1 MKETITLFIILSLIL
16 GFSCKENDDKAT
28 NQEKPKIYTNT
39 AVISAL
45 NYTKDAGP
53 SNEKSF
59 IISGSNLT
67 DSIQLKI
74 SGNFKISRSAESN
87 YHNTL
92 NLTTNNGILNN
103 TSIYVRLKAGLSE
116 SNYSG
121 TINISSGNVNQSVS
135 LNGMVTATE
144 ISYPVFK
151 QYLLLET
158 EAETSANVS
167 FGDLDGDGNLDIVLA
182 KGRHWPLFNR
192 IIFGD
197 GNGGITTS
205 TILGTDQNR
214 TYSSLLSDLDSDG
227 DLDVVVSNDNPDPKL
242 TYLND
247 GNGKFT
253 IGSAFGSPNWNTRNV
268 NVADLNND
276 SYPDIVVANR
286 SSSGITNNYL
296 CLNDGNGGFD
306 NECIAFSD
314 YSSTTITASDIND
327 DMLIDLV
334 VPHRDGGQSY
344 IFIQTDTNT
353 INFDII
359 PFGPANASIRA
370 AQIGDLNNDG
380 RVDIVS
386 IDTNQGVIA
395 YLQQSDFSFSSGLP
409 IGNSTAKPYALSLN
423 DLNLDGYP
431 DIIVGFVKS
440 ASIIYYNDGK
450 AKNFI
455 EVAFGENNQGTVY
468 GFAID
473 DFNNDGQTD
482 IAAAKS
488 GAPNILYFGHD
499 QKGK

>member
-1 MKETITLFIILSLIL
+1 MKKILSLFISLCLIL
-16 GFSCKENDDKAT
+16 GLACKKPDDET
-28 NQEKPKIYTNT
+28 SNQEIPNIDINT
-39 AVISAL
+39 DNLSELDYIK
-45 NYTKDAGP
+45 NAGP
-53 SNEKSF
+53 SKEKSF
-59 IISGSNLT
+59 SISGSNIT
-67 DSIQLKI
+67 DHVQIQVSGKFEI
-74 SGNFKISRSAESN
+74 STSVESD
-87 YHNTL
+87 YHNSL
-92 NLTTNNGILNN
+92 SLVANNGTLNN

-135 LNGMVTATE
+135 LNGKVTALV
-144 ISYPVFK
+144 ISYPTFD
-151 QYLLLET
+151 QNLLLET

-167 FGDLDGDGNLDIVLA
+167 FGDLNGDGSLDIVLA

-214 TYSSLLSDLDSDG
+214 TYSSLLSDLDLDG
-227 DLDVVVSNDNPDPKL
+227 DLDIVVSNDNPDPKL

-247 GNGKFT
+247 GNGEFT
-253 IGSAFGSPNWNTRNV
+253 IGSAFGNPNWNTRNV

-276 SYPDIVVANR
+276 GYPDIVVANR

-314 YSSTTITASDIND
+314 YSSTTITASDINN
-327 DMLIDLV
+327 DMLTDLI

-344 IFIQTDTNT
+344 IYLQTDSNM
-353 INFDII
+353 INFDVI
-359 PFGPANASIRA
+359 PFGPSNASIRTS
-370 AQIGDLNNDG
+370 QIGDLNNDG
-380 RVDIVS
+380 RMDIAS
-386 IDTNQGVIA
+386 IDTNNGLII
-395 YLQQSDFSFSSGLP
+395 YFQQSDLSFSSGVP
-409 IGNSTAKPYALSLN
+409 IGNSTAKPYALSLS

-431 DIIVGFVKS
+431 DIIVGFVQS
-440 ASIIYYNDGK
+440 ASIIYYNDGE
-450 AKNFI
+450 AENFV

-473 DFNNDGQTD
+473 DFNNDGQAD

-488 GAPNILYFGHD
+488 GAPNILYFGHH
-499 QKGK
+499 